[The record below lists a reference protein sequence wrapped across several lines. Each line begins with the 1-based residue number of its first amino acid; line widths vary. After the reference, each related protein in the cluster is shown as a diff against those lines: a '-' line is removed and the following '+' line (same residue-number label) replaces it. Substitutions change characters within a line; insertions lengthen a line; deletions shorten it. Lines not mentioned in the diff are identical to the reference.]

1 MFAIALS
8 ELFQMVRNRAV
19 LITTLIIPLFAS
31 AYFIYNRES
40 FDSFGSN
47 GYIGAML
54 VFTIGVFSLYAGS
67 VTILAAR
74 RQNLFLKRLRSSA
87 ISDPAIL
94 SGLVTPISL
103 VSLVQVGVILIVFG
117 AVTVAPADLA
127 LLVVAIALLFAM
139 ALALGMATAGLTSS
153 PEQAQV
159 TSLPLS
165 LGLIGVSVWVAA
177 TGTEN
182 LTVLKRLVP
191 GGAATELVANAWD
204 GGVPL
209 EDSVIL
215 LVPTIGWVAIAI
227 MIATRLFRWE
237 PRQ

>member
-8 ELFQMVRNRAV
+8 EIFQMVRNRAV
-19 LITTLIIPLFAS
+19 LITTLIIPLLAS

-40 FDSFGSN
+40 FNNFGSS

-87 ISDPAIL
+87 VSDPAIL
-94 SGLVTPISL
+94 SGLVMPISL
-103 VSLVQVGVILIVFG
+103 VSMVQVGVILIVFA
-117 AVTVAPADLA
+117 AVTATPADLA
-127 LLVVAIALLFAM
+127 LLVVAIVAIFAM

-159 TSLPLS
+159 TTLPLS
-165 LGLIGVSVWVAA
+165 LGLIGVSIWIAV
-177 TGTEN
+177 TGTESM
-182 LTVLKRLVP
+182 TVLKRLVP
-191 GGAATELVANAWD
+191 GGSATELVANAWD

-209 EDSVIL
+209 EDSLIL
-215 LVPTIGWVAIAI
+215 LAPTLAWVIVAVV
-227 MIATRLFRWE
+227 IATKLFRWE
-237 PRQ
+237 PRR

>member
-8 ELFQMVRNRAV
+8 EIFQMARNRAV
-19 LITTLIIPLFAS
+19 LITTLIMPLLAS

-40 FDSFGSN
+40 FDTFGSS

-54 VFTIGVFSLYAGS
+54 IFTIGIFSLYAGS

-87 ISDPAIL
+87 VSDPAIL
-94 SGLVTPISL
+94 SGLVMPISL
-103 VSLVQVGVILIVFG
+103 VSLAQVGVILVVFA
-117 AVTVAPADLA
+117 AVTATPADLV
-127 LLVVAIALLFAM
+127 LLVVAIVAIFAM

-159 TSLPLS
+159 TTLPLS
-165 LGLIGVSVWVAA
+165 LGLIGVSIWIAV
-177 TGTEN
+177 TGTESM
-182 LTVLKRLVP
+182 TVLKRLVP
-191 GGAATELVANAWD
+191 GGSATELVANAWD

-209 EDSVIL
+209 EDSLIL
-215 LVPTIGWVAIAI
+215 LLPTLGWVAVAI
-227 MIATRLFRWE
+227 IIATKMFRWE
-237 PRQ
+237 PRR